1 MIYNTIMVQLD
12 VEALAAP
19 RLAFA
24 WDLAQRFEADL
35 IAFAA
40 AEAFPLM
47 PADIGG
53 ASVEVTRAET
63 YEITDRLHALKS
75 EFDELIG
82 DSDKASWR
90 SVIGD
95 PARFLAL
102 NARAADL
109 LIVGSDDRDTRR
121 RLRTIDPGG
130 IVLSAG
136 RPVLFATDGFRPM
149 TADNV
154 LVAWKDTCEARR
166 AVVDAMPFLTDA
178 RQVVVAT
185 VVGDDTREARES
197 AADVVRFLM
206 KHGIKVRS
214 DMLAAGMANTADA
227 LVAAAA
233 QIEADLI
240 VSGGYGHSRL
250 REWAFGGVTRSLL
263 ANSAVNRLIAS

>member
-12 VEALAAP
+12 VYAPARP
-19 RLAFA
+19 RLDFA

-40 AEAFPLM
+40 EASPVM
-47 PADIGG
+47 PGDIGG
-53 ASVEVTRAET
+53 AWVEATREEI

-75 EFDELIG
+75 EFDKFAG
-82 DSDKASWR
+82 DSDRASWR
-90 SVIGD
+90 SVVGD
-95 PARFLAL
+95 PTHFLAL

-109 LIVGSDDRDTRR
+109 IIVGSDRHDTGS

-136 RPVLFATDGFRPM
+136 RPVLFAADGFRPM
-149 TADNV
+149 TVDNI
-154 LVAWKDTCEARR
+154 LVAWKDTRESRR
-166 AVVDAMPFLTDA
+166 ALIDAMPFLTGA

-185 VVGDDTREARES
+185 VVGDDIGEARES

-206 KHGIKVRS
+206 QHGVKVRS
-214 DMLAAGMANTADA
+214 DMLAAGMVETPDA

-233 QIEADLI
+233 NIEADLI

-250 REWAFGGVTRSLL
+250 REWAFGGVTRGLL
-263 ANSAVNRLIAS
+263 ADASVNRLIAS